1 MDAILSLEARYFI
14 GGWILFFHWRMAQW
28 VLFFHWRMGISLGR
42 YLLSLE
48 DGYFIG

>member
-14 GGWILFFHWRMAQW
+14 GGWILFFHWRMGA
-28 VLFFHWRMGISLGR
+28 I
-42 YLLSLE
+42 LSLD